1 MPIGKSAIK
10 RVSNNGYSKVVS
22 KAPDME
28 NSAIL
33 EADKTAPVS
42 DKTAAKP
49 VKPAT
54 ARSTAKKP
62 AAKKPAAKKPA
73 PKKPAAEV
81 KTENNPAAKKAV
93 EPVAKVEEKTE
104 SKPAAKKAA
113 AKKPVAKV
121 ENKPVAEVK
130 TEAEVKPEAKKLEPT
145 PIKGGPS
152 AVLASE
158 GRYQVGEELPP
169 YLL

>member
-1 MPIGKSAIK
+1 MPIGQSAIK

-33 EADKTAPVS
+33 EADKTAPVL

-62 AAKKPAAKKPA
+62 A
-73 PKKPAAEV
+73 PKKPATEV
-81 KTENNPAAKKAV
+81 KTENKPEAKKAV
-93 EPVAKVEEKTE
+93 EPAAKVEEKTE